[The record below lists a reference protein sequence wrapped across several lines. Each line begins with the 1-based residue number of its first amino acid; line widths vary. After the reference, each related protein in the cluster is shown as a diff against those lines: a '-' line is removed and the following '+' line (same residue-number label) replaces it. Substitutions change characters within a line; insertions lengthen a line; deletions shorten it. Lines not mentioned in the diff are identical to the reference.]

1 MAELVDHPG
10 PTAHPAGPLAP
21 TPAPPGEVP
30 ADALDPTVP
39 QGDPVPMRGT
49 ANASA
54 EIRVLAAVQRV
65 GGPAVGVARGMS
77 LFGEHAG
84 GWLAFGALAAVVD
97 RRRRREWLTAAAGV
111 ALAHGASIGVK
122 RVVRRTRPDHPSVE
136 VRVGTP
142 SRLSFPSAHATSTTA
157 AAILYGRLLHRPLVP
172 VLVPPMALSRLV
184 LGVHYP
190 SDVVAGSA
198 LGAAV
203 AFAVRDVTRRRSR
216 GLRRPISESR

>member
-1 MAELVDHPG
+1 VAELVDHPS
-10 PTAHPAGPLAP
+10 PTAAPAVP
-21 TPAPPGEVP
+21 PAPPGGEPP
-30 ADALDPTVP
+30 AP
-39 QGDPVPMRGT
+39 
-49 ANASA
+49 A
-54 EIRVLAAVQRV
+54 EIRVLAGVQRQV
-65 GGPAVGVARGMS
+65 GGRAVSVARGMS

-84 GWLAFGALAAVVD
+84 GWLALGALGALVD
-97 RRRRREWLTAAAGV
+97 RSRRREWLTAAAGV

-122 RVVRRTRPDHPSVE
+122 RVVRRTRPDHPGVE

-157 AAILYGRLLHRPLVP
+157 AAVLYGRLLRRPLVP

-198 LGAAV
+198 LGAVV
-203 AFAVRDVTRRRSR
+203 ALAVRRATRRRPTSEV
-216 GLRRPISESR
+216 RR